1 MRNKS
6 WSWLLTSAL
15 GLLGVAVLGTGFL
28 LAVVGPRG
36 ESAAAVPNQQ
46 SQPAAAAVDANNKQT
61 ADAKPYLIV
70 ALGDSLTKGVG
81 DKEGKGYVGYLKDKL
96 ETDKQKVAVQN
107 LGISGLESGELV
119 KSVQNGGI
127 QALIKEAKLIT
138 ISIGGNDLTHSVG
151 NVQTILQ
158 TGKIDEEKI
167 RQATAEYTK
176 NINEILK
183 VVRAHNPEAPVLVVG
198 LYNPFEGMFDDKGK
212 LDQLLVEWN
221 ANVVQLVQ
229 AYPNVKV
236 VPTFDIFQW
245 NNDRY
250 LSLDHFH
257 PNESGYQRMA
267 ERMAQAMPER
277 FLPQKK
283 AN

>member
-1 MRNKS
+1 MRNRS
-6 WSWLLTSAL
+6 WSWLLTSGL

-36 ESAAAVPNQQ
+36 ESAAAVPNQE
-46 SQPAAAAVDANNKQT
+46 SQPAAVAVDPDNKQT
-61 ADAKPYLIV
+61 ANAKPYLIV

-119 KSVQNGGI
+119 KSVQSSGI

-151 NVQTILQ
+151 NVQTVLQ
-158 TGKIDEEKI
+158 TGKIDEAKI
-167 RQATAEYTK
+167 RQATAAYTQ
-176 NINEILK
+176 NLNEILK
-183 VVRAHNPEAPVLVVG
+183 VVRALNPEAPVLVVG
-198 LYNPFEGMFDDKGK
+198 LYNPFEGVLDDKGK
-212 LDQLLVEWN
+212 LDQLITESN

-229 AYPNVKV
+229 SYPNVKV

-257 PNESGYQRMA
+257 PNESGYERMA

-277 FLPQKK
+277 FLP
-283 AN
+283 

>member
-1 MRNKS
+1 MRNRS
-6 WSWLLTSAL
+6 WSWLLTSVL

-36 ESAAAVPNQQ
+36 ESTAAVPNQE
-46 SQPAAAAVDANNKQT
+46 SQPTAAAVEPNNKQT
-61 ADAKPYLIV
+61 ANAKPYLIV

-119 KSVQNGGI
+119 KSVQNSGI
-127 QALIKEAKLIT
+127 QALIKEARLIT

-151 NVQTILQ
+151 NVQTVLQ
-158 TGKIDEEKI
+158 TGKIDEAKI
-167 RQATAEYTK
+167 RQATAAYTR
-176 NINEILK
+176 NLDEILK

-198 LYNPFEGMFDDKGK
+198 LYNPFEGVLDDKGK
-212 LDQLLVEWN
+212 LDQLITESN
-221 ANVVQLVQ
+221 ANVAQLVQ
-229 AYPNVKV
+229 SYPNVKV

-250 LSLDHFH
+250 LSIDHFH
-257 PNESGYQRMA
+257 PNESGYERMA

-277 FLPQKK
+277 FLP
-283 AN
+283 

>member
-6 WSWLLTSAL
+6 WSWLVTSAL

-36 ESAAAVPNQQ
+36 ESAAALPNQE
-46 SQPAAAAVDANNKQT
+46 SQPAVVAVDPNNKQS

-81 DKEGKGYVGYLKDKL
+81 DKDGKGYVGYLKDKL

-151 NVQTILQ
+151 NVQTVLQ

-167 RQATAEYTK
+167 RQATAAYTK

-183 VVRAHNPEAPVLVVG
+183 VVRAHNSEAPVLLVG
-198 LYNPFEGMFDDKGK
+198 LYNPFEGVFDDKGK
-212 LDQLLVEWN
+212 LDQLLTEWN

-229 AYPNVKV
+229 TYPNVKV

-267 ERMAQAMPER
+267 ERMAQAMPAR
-277 FLPQKK
+277 FLP
-283 AN
+283 